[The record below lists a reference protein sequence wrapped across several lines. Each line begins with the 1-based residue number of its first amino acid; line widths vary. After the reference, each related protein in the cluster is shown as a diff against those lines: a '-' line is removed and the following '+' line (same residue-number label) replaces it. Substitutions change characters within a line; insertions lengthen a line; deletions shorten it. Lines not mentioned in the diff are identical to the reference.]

1 MGQLEVDVPESE
13 EQLVDIAQRAVSQC
27 RWVVGECASK
37 WTKRY
42 SRGRTDAD
50 FGLLV
55 GLSGDQIYQR
65 RRVWESFAD
74 VRQEFSALR
83 WSHFYA
89 ALTWDDAPECLQW
102 AEEAGATVSE
112 MKAWRRAQR
121 GEDLLSEPEA
131 SEDGSPFV
139 GFLSGEPAF
148 VRDPDEFGVRQ
159 GDRPRGNRPAGEF
172 DEAPARLTGVARDK
186 EAGDDNYA
194 PFHQGAIQ
202 PPAKSAEGTTAV
214 ADQVSPEQ
222 LAKRI
227 SSTLERCARAISAE
241 FVESFTA
248 LPDKLKQRLL
258 HSARELAERVAELE

>member
-1 MGQLEVDVPESE
+1 MQQSDVDVPETE

-42 SRGRTDAD
+42 SRGRADAD

-65 RRVWESFAD
+65 RRVWECFAD

-89 ALTWDDAPECLQW
+89 ALTWDDSPECLQW
-102 AEEAGATVSE
+102 AEEAGATVAE

-131 SEDGSPFV
+131 GEEGSPFV
-139 GFLSGEPAF
+139 GFLSGEPAL
-148 VRDPDEFGVRQ
+148 VRDPDEFGSRQ
-159 GDRPRGNRPAGEF
+159 GDRPRAGRAGEQE
-172 DEAPARLTGVARDK
+172 DPRLTGVARDK
-186 EAGDDNYA
+186 EPGDDNYA

-202 PPAKSAEGTTAV
+202 PPAQSREGTTAV
-214 ADQVSPEQ
+214 AQQVSPEQ

-227 SSTLERCARAISAE
+227 SSTLERCARAINSE
-241 FVESFTA
+241 FVEAFAA
-248 LPDKLKQRLL
+248 LPDKLKQRL
-258 HSARELAERVAELE
+258 HESARELAERVAELE